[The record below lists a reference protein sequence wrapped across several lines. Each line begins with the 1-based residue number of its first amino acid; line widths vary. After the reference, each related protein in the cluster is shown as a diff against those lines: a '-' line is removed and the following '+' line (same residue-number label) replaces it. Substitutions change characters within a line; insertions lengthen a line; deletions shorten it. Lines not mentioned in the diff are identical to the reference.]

1 MKPRVLFLCRGNSAR
16 SQMAEGYLRHRAGD
30 HYDVMS
36 AGIAPKGLHPL
47 AVTAMQEIGIDISQQ
62 TSKGAISFLGQPI
75 QYVITVCDSAKEQC
89 PIFPGTFKYLHWS
102 FPDPAAV
109 EGSQE
114 EQLATFREARDAI
127 VSRIDQELVQPSVSS
142 RPSTQPAAR
151 I

>member
-1 MKPRVLFLCRGNSAR
+1 
-16 SQMAEGYLRHRAGD
+16 MAEGLLRARGGERFA
-30 HYDVMS
+30 VSS
-36 AGIAPKGLHPL
+36 AGTHPSVVHPL
-47 AVTAMQEIGIDISQQ
+47 AIQVMREIGIDISQQ

-114 EQLATFREARDAI
+114 EQLAAFREARNAI